1 MDPIYIVVITILL
14 ALAVSDL
21 VVGVS
26 NDAVNFL
33 NSAIGSKVAPRWV
46 IMTVASVGIL
56 FGAIFSSGMMEVAR
70 NGIFFP
76 GQFDFHSMMM
86 IFLAV
91 MFTDV
96 ILLDTF
102 NTLGLP
108 TSTTVSLVFE
118 LLGAAVAVALVIMWG
133 ADGDTVGTLAD
144 YINSSKAMAI
154 ISGILLSVVISFTV
168 GMIVMFI
175 SRSIFS
181 FKYKKSFRY
190 IGAIWCGVALTA
202 ISYFALFKG
211 LKGSTLIDPSFK
223 ALIDGTSTLTL
234 LLGSFAVWT
243 SLMALLQFI
252 FRLNILKL
260 TVLAGTFALALAF
273 AGNDLVNFI
282 GVFMAGKSSFDIASE
297 AAANGV
303 DLSTLK
309 MSALEQKVSVN
320 FLYLLAAGAIMT
332 VTLWFSKKARAVTE
346 TEINLSSQKSGDE
359 RFGSSLVSRALVRTA
374 VNFNKGFIKVTPK
387 PVLAWINKR
396 FEPVEA
402 IEDEKVDF
410 DLIRATV
417 NLSCAAI
424 LIAMATSLKLPLS
437 TTYVTFMVAMGSSL
451 ADRAWGRDSAVYR
464 ITGVLTVIS
473 GWFLTAFV
481 AFTVAFVVAMIL
493 MYGGDFAIY
502 GMAVLCVY
510 ILIQS
515 RIAFARKRKKQEAL
529 ESEESVERGKILDE
543 AATTISKTLDTISDL
558 YDKTIEGIYKE
569 DIKGLKKAVKT
580 AKALRDDVKE
590 RKAALYGTLA
600 TLKQHEIHTGHYYV
614 QEVDYLNEVA
624 KTMLFITRPAYDYI
638 NNNHKG
644 FSEAQ
649 ISDLKKISAKSRELF
664 HAKVE
669 LIRKGDTSVVI
680 TDEKRTEFF
689 AMLDASVKHQI
700 ERVISDQAGSR
711 SSMLYLSIINETKS
725 MVLHT
730 ANLFKAHRSFVANN
744 SETTEQ

>member
-70 NGIFFP
+70 SGIFNP
-76 GQFDFHSMMM
+76 GEFDFHSVMM

-118 LLGAAVAVALVIMWG
+118 LLGAAVAVALVTMWG
-133 ADGDTVGTLAD
+133 ADEGTAGTLAT

-168 GMIVMFI
+168 GMIVMFVT
-175 SRSIFS
+175 RAIFS
-181 FKYKKSFRY
+181 FKYKRSFRY

-223 ALIDGTSTLTL
+223 ALIDGTSTMTL

-243 SLMALLQFI
+243 ALMGLLQFI

-282 GVFMAGKSSFDIASE
+282 GVFMAGKESFDVASE
-297 AAANGV
+297 ALASGV

-309 MSALEQKVSVN
+309 MSALEEKVSVN

-332 VTLWFSKKARAVTE
+332 VTLWLSKKARAVTE
-346 TEINLSSQKSGDE
+346 TEINLSSQNSGDE

-374 VNFNKGFIKVTPK
+374 VQFNKGFVRVTPR

-402 IEDEKVDF
+402 VEDEKIAF

-481 AFTVAFVVAMIL
+481 AFTVAFIVAMLL
-493 MYGGDFAIY
+493 MYGGEVAIY

-515 RIAFARKRKKQEAL
+515 RIAFARKQKKQKAQEVVVEGDATHG
-529 ESEESVERGKILDE
+529 SITEETNKAIGQAME
-543 AATTISKTLDTISDL
+543 TISTI
-558 YDKTIEGIYKE
+558 YDCTIDGIYNE
-569 DIKGLKKAVKT
+569 DIKALKKSMKT
-580 AKALRDDVKE
+580 ANALREEVKE
-590 RKAALYGTLA
+590 RRTSLHSTICAL
-600 TLKQHEIHTGHYYV
+600 QEREIGTGHYYV
-614 QEVDYLNEVA
+614 QVVDYLNEVA
-624 KTMLFITRPAYDYI
+624 KSLLFITRPAYEYI

-644 FSEAQ
+644 FSDMQ
-649 ISDLKKISAKSRELF
+649 IEDLKVISTKARELF
-664 HAKVE
+664 IAKADI
-669 LIRKGDTSVVI
+669 LRSGHTAAI
-680 TDEKRTEFF
+680 TDEKREEFF
-689 AMLDASVKHQI
+689 QILDAAIKRQI
-700 ERVISDQAGSR
+700 ERVIADQAGSR
-711 SSMLYLSIINETKS
+711 SSMLYLTIINETKS

-730 ANLFKAHRSFVANN
+730 ANLFKAHRCFISDSDNN
-744 SETTEQ
+744 